1 MQPSTWHSPNLR
13 SDLMRAELSI
23 PPIHKYYVTTN
34 KNKTRGDKKCPKHR
48 QFQGQNRENKF
59 PAPTPKNKA
68 RKWNP
73 IPIILDEIRL
83 ECRCRFLLCFKYAA
97 HRSCCMPFMIEL
109 RVQIFIL
116 SFIFIYIYI

>member
-1 MQPSTWHSPNLR
+1 
-13 SDLMRAELSI
+13 MRAELSI

-83 ECRCRFLLCFKYAA
+83 ECRSSMFQIRGT
-97 HRSCCMPFMIEL
+97 PFVL
-109 RVQIFIL
+109 HAL
-116 SFIFIYIYI
+116 YD